1 MGDTVEAY
9 WAHQQPDDPLS
20 QKIRASNRA
29 LLELI
34 EACCPNEDDD
44 VEYHAAGLSIRLGLS
59 RGKVMQ
65 LCEIGLMLRRMPRIS
80 EIAHDTAIF
89 GLPHLGIIANG
100 TFAIADEQIEA
111 VENEVVELLT
121 PTRPRQA
128 MVGPR
133 TLTNKIGDIVAE
145 YDDRARGDGTV
156 PQVTTNESVTVTE
169 LPGGKYSQIVATLRS
184 DRSRL
189 IKQALDA
196 AVHTLNKKALDDEK
210 SEDPGENAEAEEATS
225 GKNSKRATLADA
237 LVALVSQ
244 QTTAEVVLNIYRTPD
259 SDDAWLDGAG
269 WLGALAT
276 EEWMRE
282 VTHVR
287 MSGDSSTEGY
297 RPTEAQA
304 ARVRGRDGACRFPGC
319 ETPAHQCDLDHIQPY
334 DHESPE
340 GGGPT
345 DTQNLHC
352 LCRRHHNLKTHRLYD
367 VTAFSDGTEL
377 WTSAD
382 GSTTATSVP
391 SGPMAGFGRQTFSQR
406 LSRKT
411 KARQKNYLDWLLSF
425 SVSTIFVVDDDD
437 DDLGGS
443 EETGKMTNSANAE
456 YSGGRP
462 LRQPLG
468 PQR

>member
-80 EIAHDTAIF
+80 EIARDTAIL

-121 PTRPRQA
+121 PTRARQA

-156 PQVTTNESVTVTE
+156 PQVTTAESVTVTE

-189 IKQALDA
+189 IKLALDA

-210 SEDPGENAEAEEATS
+210 SEAPGENAEAEEATS
-225 GKNSKRATLADA
+225 GKNSKRATLSDA

-244 QTTAEVVLNIYRTPD
+244 QTTAEVVLNIYRTPG

-297 RPTEAQA
+297 RPTDAQA
-304 ARVRGRDGACRFPGC
+304 ARVRGRDGTCRFPGC

-382 GSTTATSVP
+382 GSATATSVP

-406 LSRKT
+406 LTRKT
-411 KARQKNYLDWLLSF
+411 KARQKNYIDWLLSF
-425 SVSTIFVVDDDD
+425 SVSTIFVGDDEANGDNESESPEQI
-437 DDLGGS
+437 S
-443 EETGKMTNSANAE
+443 EEEAGDTGKS
-456 YSGGRP
+456 R
-462 LRQPLG
+462 
-468 PQR
+468 